1 MKNTKSTKRKIKT
14 EIVDGKTYIEKKAF
28 IHYYVEKGFS
38 IKDFNDHFNLGHRV
52 VRQSLYKYF
61 SKAERSK
68 LHGKKISNKQ
78 KVNNSNSVNF
88 FKPRNL
94 IELDKLKE
102 AIIQSKN
109 QRQVIQR
116 LGITKYV
123 LTSNMQYYN
132 LKFSTKFNRKAKKL
146 NLIDILEPEQI
157 EILKLLPLV
166 NKDISNILNINNKN
180 KITLALN
187 SLHDLKF
194 ELSIMYRLLSKK
206 LRRHSNN
213 FNNCSNQVEYIFS
226 KFLKEHNITYSTQ
239 LRIDNCYFDFYLP
252 DHNLIVELDGNLH
265 TKERD
270 LFKNNLVLGKYRL
283 LRINTIKTNK
293 KHIEACFKNQLLPL
307 LNQ

>member
-146 NLIDILEPEQI
+146 NLID
-157 EILKLLPLV
+157 
-166 NKDISNILNINNKN
+166 
-180 KITLALN
+180 
-187 SLHDLKF
+187 
-194 ELSIMYRLLSKK
+194 
-206 LRRHSNN
+206 
-213 FNNCSNQVEYIFS
+213 
-226 KFLKEHNITYSTQ
+226 
-239 LRIDNCYFDFYLP
+239 
-252 DHNLIVELDGNLH
+252 
-265 TKERD
+265 
-270 LFKNNLVLGKYRL
+270 
-283 LRINTIKTNK
+283 
-293 KHIEACFKNQLLPL
+293 
-307 LNQ
+307 